1 MRPCGSFV
9 AIIAAATLVTLL
21 ACVALSGAPAGAR
34 SSVAGPPNLR
44 GDVNCDLAFNAL
56 DILQVL
62 DSQTGLPAN
71 TGCAQAAGVGC
82 DTGGF
87 ISNAVIA
94 LLRELAGLTTPP
106 GECLTPTPSP
116 TPANTGTTSASPS
129 PTSSGLT
136 SSPTETPTLTPTAT
150 PTASSTGTVTPT
162 PTATPTGTPTAT
174 PSPSP
179 TPAPCDQLL
188 AINDNDPMHA
198 AEAIGLCSGSD
209 ITSAAWV
216 LPDGSTPAP
225 TGTPGV
231 NEFNL
236 GHGIK
241 GSFGSQVV
249 PREGARLLA
258 LSNGRA
264 RVTGDPNYTV
274 QDPGTNR
281 GYTNAFPA
289 TFPRS
294 EKADGVECLT
304 PSTAYDGIG
313 LKVQLTVPQGATG
326 LSFDWNF
333 YTEDY
338 PDWVCSPYTDT
349 AAVML
354 AGQDIMLDGS
364 VPQPQAIDVN
374 SVYVQVCENGAW
386 GAGGGGPSGS
396 RITCTS
402 PGELAGTGF
411 DQPRAQNDEGAATGW
426 RTTDHSVTGGQ
437 QIALVF
443 TIWDAGDGTHDST
456 VLFDNFRWTY
466 P

>member
-1 MRPCGSFV
+1 MASRQCYTCRTQMRPCGSFV

-179 TPAPCDQLL
+179 TPAPCDQMLWL
-188 AINDNDPMHA
+188 NVERPVGRS
-198 AEAIGLCSGSD
+198 EAIGLLTLPASPQPPC
-209 ITSAAWV
+209 

-231 NEFNL
+231 NNFNL
-236 GHGIK
+236 GHGILTD
-241 GSFGSQVV
+241 FGSSIL

-258 LSNGRA
+258 LSSGVA
-264 RVTGDPNYTV
+264 RDTNDP
-274 QDPGTNR
+274 QFGGPDPGLNR
-281 GYTNAFPA
+281 GHTPLPDNVPAFRKSGWYVLSA
-289 TFPRS
+289 RGGRGRWHRS
-294 EKADGVECLT
+294 QGSAHAASRGN
-304 PSTAYDGIG
+304 GIEFRLG
-313 LKVQLTVPQGATG
+313 LLYRG
-326 LSFDWNF
+326 LSR
-333 YTEDY
+333 
-338 PDWVCSPYTDT
+338 
-349 AAVML
+349 L
-354 AGQDIMLDGS
+354 G
-364 VPQPQAIDVN
+364 
-374 SVYVQVCENGAW
+374 VQSLHGHRGCHAW
-386 GAGGGGPSGS
+386 
-396 RITCTS
+396 
-402 PGELAGTGF
+402 
-411 DQPRAQNDEGAATGW
+411 W
-426 RTTDHSVTGGQ
+426 RRH
-437 QIALVF
+437 
-443 TIWDAGDGTHDST
+443 HD
-456 VLFDNFRWTY
+456 R
-466 P
+466 